1 MTTVLKGALL
11 SYKALFT
18 WLNPLGYLSSRLA
31 RPVGMAIA
39 FISLSSY
46 YGASIGRMLIGSS
59 LLAGAGAVVYGMA
72 LSIGNE
78 RSYGTL
84 GIWLAA
90 PQNKLATACER
101 ALPHIADGVFGG
113 LWTYLVCGLLYGELP
128 IEVLPFTG
136 LLALSVVTTAGFGV
150 ALSALAL
157 VVEDLFIGPN
167 SAELVL
173 MMLTGTLVPYDRIPS
188 FLRPVSDVLPLTH
201 IMAAVTGRLAGA
213 HWDGGQLLV
222 EVAVGAGWFAV
233 SSCFMVWAVKRAAH
247 RTELT

>member
-1 MTTVLKGALL
+1 MTTVLRGALL

-46 YGASIGRMLIGSS
+46 YGASIGRMLVGSS

-90 PQNKLATACER
+90 PQNKLAAACER

-128 IEVLPFTG
+128 IGVLPFTG
-136 LLALSVVTTAGFGV
+136 LLALAVVTTAGFGV

-173 MMLTGTLVPYDRIPS
+173 MMLTGTLVPYDRIPG
-188 FLRPVSDVLPLTH
+188 FLQPVSDVLPLTH
-201 IMAAVTGRLAGA
+201 IMAAVTGRLAGDP
-213 HWDGGQLLV
+213 WDGGQLLV

-233 SSCFMVWAVKRAAH
+233 SSCFMVCAVKRAAH